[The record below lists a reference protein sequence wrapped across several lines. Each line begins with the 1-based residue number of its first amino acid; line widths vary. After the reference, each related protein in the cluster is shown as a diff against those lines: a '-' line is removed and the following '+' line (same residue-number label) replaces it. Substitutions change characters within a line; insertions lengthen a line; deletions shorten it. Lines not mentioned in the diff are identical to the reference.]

1 MLAAA
6 NRLNV
11 EDMGTASEPL
21 KPYDA
26 RQMRCYPVS
35 ARVNEVANDDKE
47 CSVHVELAHTQTG
60 LFS

>member
-35 ARVNEVANDDKE
+35 ARVNHVANEDAACSAPVEVAQIQDR
-47 CSVHVELAHTQTG
+47 